1 MKIGE
6 ILKQQQPD
14 VYKKI
19 KRKHKKKER
28 KQEHLS
34 FYDIQELMQGGIHVY
49 KRGKGGAFRQV
60 R

>member
-6 ILKQQQPD
+6 IIKDKQPD
-14 VYKKI
+14 VY
-19 KRKHKKKER
+19 RKLNKHEKKER

-49 KRGKGGAFRQV
+49 KRHRGAFRQIK
-60 R
+60 